1 MLHFKLKDLV
11 LKATYCFSI
20 FLMRLQS
27 VKSFLDLVVKLR
39 TILFFSK
46 LKKTEASFKDLA
58 LHFFLKFITLR

>member
-1 MLHFKLKDLV
+1 
-11 LKATYCFSI
+11 
-20 FLMRLQS
+20 MRLQS